1 MSVIL
6 DALKKLDRE
15 RLSRRNKPPNIAVE
29 ILRADLRHP
38 RKRNALYFVAISIAT
53 AAITYVALMQFGLL
67 LKPSPPAPV
76 DSPASNRKAS
86 SAPAGVGSLQES
98 SLPAVV
104 NPPSTAKQ
112 ASHAPM
118 GSGLSTSSPP
128 ADVSP
133 PTTSQSPEQVRG
145 SRSETTR
152 AAPRIES
159 DVENKPPSVS
169 VGDRKTS
176 RSPISEEGKGASA
189 STVKL
194 PESAPVQSAKTPSSL
209 RISGIIWSEE
219 PARRV
224 AVINGMTINEGSMI
238 EGAKVVEILPT
249 RVRFFQNNQSF
260 EIPLGITYPHKGA
273 D

>member
-15 RLSRRNKPPNIAVE
+15 RLSRRNKPPNIAAE
-29 ILRADLRHP
+29 ILRADLSHP

-53 AAITYVALMQFGLL
+53 AAITYVALTQFGLL
-67 LKPSPPAPV
+67 LKPSPPVSV
-76 DSPASNRKAS
+76 DSPASSRKAS
-86 SAPAGVGSLQES
+86 SAPAEIGSLQES

-104 NPPSTAKQ
+104 NPPSTPKQ
-112 ASHAPM
+112 ASHAPV

-133 PTTSQSPEQVRG
+133 PKPSQSPEQVRG
-145 SRSETTR
+145 SRSETIR
-152 AAPRIES
+152 AAPKIES
-159 DVENKPPSVS
+159 DAENKPPSVS
-169 VGDRKTS
+169 VGDKKTS
-176 RSPISEEGKGASA
+176 PSLISEEGKGAPV
-189 STVKL
+189 STVKP
-194 PESAPVQSAKTPSSL
+194 PERAPVQSATTSTSL

-219 PARRV
+219 PSRRV
-224 AVINGMTINEGSMI
+224 AVINGMSINEGEII

-260 EIPLGITYPHKGA
+260 EIPLGVTYPHKGT